1 MRVTIYHNPRCSKS
15 REALEI
21 LRQNHI
27 NPIIIDYLKNPL
39 SLAEIKRLRAHF
51 KLKDFIRYQDPLF
64 QQLHLSLEN
73 ETEVLEA
80 IVKEPKLMQRPI
92 ITFGDKMIMGRP
104 TENIEAFLKH
114 DESRCAKPQTLSIR
128 KAKSD

>member
-1 MRVTIYHNPRCSKS
+1 MRFTIYHNPRCSKS
-15 REALEI
+15 REALKI
-21 LRQNHI
+21 LQQNHI

-92 ITFGDKMIMGRP
+92 ITFGDKVIMGRP
-104 TENIEAFLKH
+104 PENIESFITQMKQF
-114 DESRCAKPQTLSIR
+114 S
-128 KAKSD
+128 